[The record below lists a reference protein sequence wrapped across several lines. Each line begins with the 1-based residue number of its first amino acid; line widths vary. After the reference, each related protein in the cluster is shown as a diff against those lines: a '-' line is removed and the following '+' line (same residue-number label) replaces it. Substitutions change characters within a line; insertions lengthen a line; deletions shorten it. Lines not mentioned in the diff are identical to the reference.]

1 MSLPSCC
8 QVGAPVVG
16 APVVGAPV
24 GKAVVAPVVVPV
36 GKAVGVPVGVL
47 VGKTVGIDAEA
58 LPDSVKANTNSVNLN
73 MAYTRGGGQGIYFQ
87 WRFIAYQHNLKYKV

>member
-24 GKAVVAPVVVPV
+24 GKAVV
-36 GKAVGVPVGVL
+36 VGVGESVWV
-47 VGKTVGIDAEA
+47 DAEA

>member
-1 MSLPSCC
+1 MGS
-8 QVGAPVVG
+8 PVS
-16 APVVGAPV
+16 
-24 GKAVVAPVVVPV
+24 KAVV
-36 GKAVGVPVGVL
+36 VGVGESVWV
-47 VGKTVGIDAEA
+47 DAEA